1 MFNKV
6 RIQKN
11 LNCEM
16 SVNWREMTLK
26 LFILYCY
33 NTIPKHQLIWIF
45 VVLSYWLLLN
55 NIYWWTQTLSFV
67 HCSEVNTIIFILY
80 LRKLGPNKIEQMAR
94 STVLIIDNAM
104 ISSRLDSAAIWT
116 PPLFWTLCLFMIPV
130 AAHISLGNTGRSFLP
145 ARNHSF

>member
-67 HCSEVNTIIFILY
+67 HCSEVNTITFILY
-80 LRKLGPNKIEQMAR
+80 LRKLGPNKIEQMAW

-104 ISSRLDSAAIWT
+104 ISSRLDSAAIWA
-116 PPLFWTLCLFMIPV
+116 PPLFWTLCLFTIPV